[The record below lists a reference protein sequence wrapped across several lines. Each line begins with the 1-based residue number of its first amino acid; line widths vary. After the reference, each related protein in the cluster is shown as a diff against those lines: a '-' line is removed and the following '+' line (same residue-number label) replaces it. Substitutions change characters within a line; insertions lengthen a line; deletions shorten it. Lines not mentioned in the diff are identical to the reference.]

1 MSIKAM
7 GWYWEHSAQ
16 SGHKLLALLA
26 LADWANDDGD
36 CYPRMERIAQRIRRD
51 PRSAQRAVTE
61 LEVDGELLIYPGEGS
76 GQRGQKSPRY
86 YLLRYMQAHSIS
98 LPPMIVEDARRRRCQ
113 DRIAGQKAARL
124 RRQRLALT
132 GDTDVTPTGDTDVT
146 PTGDTDV
153 TPTGD
158 TRVTQI
164 HHIDP
169 SVFNHHSDPS
179 IIHHPPSIDQGVMA
193 GSMVRGGGCSIL
205 ALQLIRDYF
214 NGWNNA
220 VAYVFGLD
228 DQRSW
233 ALCTWLWAER
243 LLQAKAPA
251 VEGDPSALLQFLE
264 DKREVEAAY
273 TPLFAGVSNKIG
285 LIRRHVASNYAAP
298 LLDVDVNG
306 LRAAI
311 EREVLHG
318 EG

>member
-132 GDTDVTPTGDTDVT
+132 GDTDVTPTGDT
-146 PTGDTDV
+146 
-153 TPTGD
+153 
-158 TRVTQI
+158 RVTQI

-220 VAYVFGLD
+220 VTYVFGLD

-233 ALCTWLWAER
+233 TLCTWLWAER

-264 DKREVEAAY
+264 DKREVETAY
-273 TPLFAGVSNKIG
+273 TPLFTGVSNKIG
-285 LIRRHVASNYAAP
+285 LIRRHVANNYPAP

-311 EREVLHG
+311 ENEVSHG